1 MDAEPD
7 LMASTFWGSRSLS
20 RRLEPPTAGHIRNDQ
35 GATGDPQALGIG
47 HMVGQLSPE
56 VDSRMTAAIESALTA
71 VDGVDGSLES
81 AIAANPQSVR
91 NVYDRFKEMQ
101 LVLNMEVVS
110 VLGVT
115 VGFSD
120 TDGDS

>member
-1 MDAEPD
+1 M
-7 LMASTFWGSRSLS
+7 S
-20 RRLEPPTAGHIRNDQ
+20 
-35 GATGDPQALGIG
+35 
-47 HMVGQLSPE
+47 QLSPE
-56 VDSRMTAAIESALTA
+56 VDSRMTAAIESASTA

-91 NVYDRFKEMQ
+91 NVYDSFKELQ
-101 LVLNMEVVS
+101 RVLNTEVVS